1 MLHSKFSRYSLLLVS
16 VFVCALFFT
25 GCNPNPP
32 SEEAT
37 LVGTWQSQAGDS
49 YVISETT
56 ITYDDG
62 GVWGFG
68 WSGTIEEIADSYIYY
83 SKDEAFSAVAYKN
96 LTDSSCSFS
105 NAYKD
110 GGKSSE
116 DSLEAA
122 KNEFTI
128 ENGYF
133 SLYGEYAKIK

>member
-37 LVGTWQSQAGDS
+37 LVGTWESQYGDG

-62 GVWGFG
+62 GYGFG
-68 WSGTIEEIADSYIYY
+68 WTGTIEEIADSYIYY
-83 SKDEAFSAVAYKN
+83 SKDGAFFVVAYKN

-116 DSLEAA
+116 ASLEDA
-122 KNEFTI
+122 KKEFTV

-133 SLYGEYAKIK
+133 SYYSECAKTE

>member
-25 GCNPNPP
+25 GCNQNPDF

-37 LVGTWQSQAGDS
+37 LVGTWQSQAGDG

-62 GVWGFG
+62 GWGFG

-83 SKDEAFSAVAYKN
+83 SKDGEFNAVAYKN
-96 LTDSSCSFS
+96 LTDTSCSFS

-116 DSLEAA
+116 TSLEDA
-122 KNEFTI
+122 KKEFTV

-133 SLYGEYAKIK
+133 VYYAECAKTE

>member
-25 GCNPNPP
+25 GCNPNP
-32 SEEAT
+32 SKEAT
-37 LVGTWQSQAGDS
+37 LVGTWESQYGDG
-49 YVISETT
+49 YVISKTT

-62 GVWGFG
+62 GYGFG

-83 SKDEAFSAVAYKN
+83 SKDGAFSAVAYKN

-105 NAYKD
+105 NAYKQD
-110 GGKSSE
+110 GKTSE
-116 DSLEAA
+116 ASLKDA
-122 KNEFTI
+122 KKEFTV

-133 SLYGEYAKIK
+133 SYYSECAKTE

>member
-37 LVGTWQSQAGDS
+37 LVGTWGSQYGDG

-62 GVWGFG
+62 GLGFG

-83 SKDEAFSAVAYKN
+83 SKDGEFNAVAYKN
-96 LTDSSCSFS
+96 LTDTSCSFS
-105 NAYKD
+105 SAWKQD
-110 GGKSSE
+110 GKSSE

-122 KNEFTI
+122 KNEFTV

-133 SLYGEYAKIK
+133 SLYGEYAKVK